1 VRTGDRIVL
10 CSDGLVDEVSDADI
24 AVVLGQ
30 HSDPQDTA
38 EALVMVANT
47 AGGRDNTTVIVIDV
61 LDDISEP
68 VVLPTPDN
76 TTPMEALAPM
86 QLAPAKKSKVG
97 MVLFWSAL
105 VAIVFSAITVI
116 GVYGRSGYFIGFDS
130 NDQVAIYRGRVG
142 GILWFQPTIETQTSM
157 SGEEPRVLVAN
168 VGDARTY
175 LWRNNA
181 LTVLSVNHSYVQE
194 LVNEGIITPEEAR
207 VHPRRNIV
215 TRALGIDRSVV
226 VDVFSHLVRTGDR
239 IVLCSDGLVDE
250 VADVEIARVLGQ
262 HTDPQETAEAL
273 VMVANTN
280 GGRDNTTVIVVD
292 VLDDISEPIAS
303 TTPDNTAPMQSP
315 SASSSDSGPVVAGVG
330 SIAVKK
336 KNRVGMVLFWT
347 ALVAIVLSGI
357 TIVGVY
363 ARSGYFIG
371 FDKDSRVAVY
381 RGRVGG
387 VLWFNPTIDT
397 QTTLSG
403 EDLPEDV
410 LRDVALNRTFTS
422 STNASKYL
430 ALIRIAIID
439 ATTTTSTTST
449 TVG

>member
-1 VRTGDRIVL
+1 MKLKWGASTD
-10 CSDGLVDEVSDADI
+10 
-24 AVVLGQ
+24 
-30 HSDPQDTA
+30 
-38 EALVMVANT
+38 
-47 AGGRDNTTVIVIDV
+47 
-61 LDDISEP
+61 
-68 VVLPTPDN
+68 
-76 TTPMEALAPM
+76 
-86 QLAPAKKSKVG
+86 VG
-97 MVLFWSAL
+97 MVRQQNEDSFLAEETLFVVADGMGGHNAGEVASAL
-105 VAIVFSAITVI
+105 AVTTLKAGARLGIDTTEDFRELVQQANSAIYTASLDDSTQSGMGTTVTALSI
-116 GVYGRSGYFIGFDS
+116 V
-130 NDQVAIYRGRVG
+130 
-142 GILWFQPTIETQTSM
+142 E
-157 SGEEPRVLVAN
+157 GEEPRVLVAN
-168 VGDARTY
+168 VGDSRAY
-175 LWRNNA
+175 LWRSGA
-181 LTVLSVNHSYVQE
+181 LSRLSVDHSYVQE
-194 LVNEGIITPEEAR
+194 LVNEGIITPEAAR

-215 TRALGIDRSVV
+215 TRALGIDRSVM
-226 VDVFSHLVRTGDR
+226 VDVFTHFVRTGDR

-303 TTPDNTAPMQSP
+303 SAPDNTAPMQSP
-315 SASSSDSGPVVAGVG
+315 SVDALDVANAGAVSVSGVG
-330 SIAVKK
+330 KK
-336 KNRVGMVLFWT
+336 KSRIGMVLFWS
-347 ALVAIVLSGI
+347 ALVAIILSGI

-371 FDKDSRVAVY
+371 FDEDSRVAVY

-387 VLWFNPTIDT
+387 VLWFSPTIDT

-403 EDLPEDV
+403 ADLPEDV

>member
-1 VRTGDRIVL
+1 MKLKWGASTDVGMVRQQNEDSYLAEENLYVVADGMGGHNAGEVASALAVTTLKAGARTGIDSVERFRELVQQANTAIYTASLDDSTQSGMGTTLTALSIVAGEEPRVLVANVGDARTYLWRNGALTRLSVDHSYVQELVNEGIITPEEARVHPRRNIVTRALGIDRSVVVDVFSHLVRTGDRIVL
-10 CSDGLVDEVSDADI
+10 CSDGLVDEVSDTDI

-157 SGEEPRVLVAN
+157 SGEE
-168 VGDARTY
+168 
-175 LWRNNA
+175 
-181 LTVLSVNHSYVQE
+181 
-194 LVNEGIITPEEAR
+194 
-207 VHPRRNIV
+207 
-215 TRALGIDRSVV
+215 
-226 VDVFSHLVRTGDR
+226 
-239 IVLCSDGLVDE
+239 
-250 VADVEIARVLGQ
+250 
-262 HTDPQETAEAL
+262 
-273 VMVANTN
+273 
-280 GGRDNTTVIVVD
+280 
-292 VLDDISEPIAS
+292 
-303 TTPDNTAPMQSP
+303 
-315 SASSSDSGPVVAGVG
+315 
-330 SIAVKK
+330 
-336 KNRVGMVLFWT
+336 
-347 ALVAIVLSGI
+347 
-357 TIVGVY
+357 
-363 ARSGYFIG
+363 
-371 FDKDSRVAVY
+371 
-381 RGRVGG
+381 
-387 VLWFNPTIDT
+387 
-397 QTTLSG
+397 
-403 EDLPEDV
+403 LPEDI
-410 LRDVALNRTFTS
+410 LRDVALNREFS
-422 STNASKYL
+422 SSSQASKYL

-439 ATTTTSTTST
+439 ATTTTSTTT
-449 TVG
+449 TVR

>member
-1 VRTGDRIVL
+1 MKLKWGASTDVGMVRQQNEDSYLAEENLYVVADGMGGHNAGEVASALAVTTLKAGARTGIDSVERFRELVQQANTAIYTASLDDSTQSGMGTTLTALSIVAGEEPRVLVANVGDARTYMWRNNALTRLSVDHSYVQELVNEGIITPEEARVHPRRNIVTRALGIDRSVVVDVFSHLVRTGDRIVL

-47 AGGRDNTTVIVIDV
+47 AGGRDNTTVIVVDV

-157 SGEEPRVLVAN
+157 SGEE
-168 VGDARTY
+168 
-175 LWRNNA
+175 
-181 LTVLSVNHSYVQE
+181 
-194 LVNEGIITPEEAR
+194 
-207 VHPRRNIV
+207 
-215 TRALGIDRSVV
+215 
-226 VDVFSHLVRTGDR
+226 
-239 IVLCSDGLVDE
+239 
-250 VADVEIARVLGQ
+250 
-262 HTDPQETAEAL
+262 
-273 VMVANTN
+273 
-280 GGRDNTTVIVVD
+280 
-292 VLDDISEPIAS
+292 
-303 TTPDNTAPMQSP
+303 
-315 SASSSDSGPVVAGVG
+315 
-330 SIAVKK
+330 
-336 KNRVGMVLFWT
+336 
-347 ALVAIVLSGI
+347 
-357 TIVGVY
+357 
-363 ARSGYFIG
+363 
-371 FDKDSRVAVY
+371 
-381 RGRVGG
+381 
-387 VLWFNPTIDT
+387 
-397 QTTLSG
+397 
-403 EDLPEDV
+403 LPEDI
-410 LRDVALNRTFTS
+410 LRDVALNREFS
-422 STNASKYL
+422 SSSQASKYL

-439 ATTTTSTTST
+439 ATTTTSTTT
-449 TVG
+449 TVR

>member
-1 VRTGDRIVL
+1 MKLKWGASTDVGMVRQQNEDSYLAEENLYVVADGMGGHNAGEVASALAVTTLKAGARTGIDSVERFRELVQQANTAIYTASLDDSTQSGMGTTLTALSIVAGEEPRVLVANVGDARAYMWRNGALTRLSVDHSYVQELVNEGIITPEEARVHPRRNIVTRALGIDRSVVVDVFSHLVRTGDRIVL

-47 AGGRDNTTVIVIDV
+47 AGGRDNTTVIVVDV

-157 SGEEPRVLVAN
+157 SGEE
-168 VGDARTY
+168 
-175 LWRNNA
+175 
-181 LTVLSVNHSYVQE
+181 
-194 LVNEGIITPEEAR
+194 
-207 VHPRRNIV
+207 
-215 TRALGIDRSVV
+215 
-226 VDVFSHLVRTGDR
+226 
-239 IVLCSDGLVDE
+239 
-250 VADVEIARVLGQ
+250 
-262 HTDPQETAEAL
+262 
-273 VMVANTN
+273 
-280 GGRDNTTVIVVD
+280 
-292 VLDDISEPIAS
+292 
-303 TTPDNTAPMQSP
+303 
-315 SASSSDSGPVVAGVG
+315 
-330 SIAVKK
+330 
-336 KNRVGMVLFWT
+336 
-347 ALVAIVLSGI
+347 
-357 TIVGVY
+357 
-363 ARSGYFIG
+363 
-371 FDKDSRVAVY
+371 
-381 RGRVGG
+381 
-387 VLWFNPTIDT
+387 
-397 QTTLSG
+397 
-403 EDLPEDV
+403 LPEDI
-410 LRDVALNRTFTS
+410 LRDVALNREFS
-422 STNASKYL
+422 SSSQASKYI

-439 ATTTTSTTST
+439 ATTTTSTTT
-449 TVG
+449 TVR

>member
-1 VRTGDRIVL
+1 MKLKWGASTDVGMVRQQNEDSYLAEENLYVVADGMGGHNAGEVASALAVTTLKAGARTGIDSVERFRELVQQANTAIYTASLDDSTQSGMGTTLTALSIVAGEEPRVLVANVGDARAYMWRNGALTRLSVDHSYVQELVNEGIITPEEARVHPRRNIVTRALGIDRSVVVDVFSHLVRTGDRIVL

-47 AGGRDNTTVIVIDV
+47 AGGRDNTTVIVVDV

-157 SGEEPRVLVAN
+157 SGEE
-168 VGDARTY
+168 
-175 LWRNNA
+175 
-181 LTVLSVNHSYVQE
+181 
-194 LVNEGIITPEEAR
+194 
-207 VHPRRNIV
+207 
-215 TRALGIDRSVV
+215 
-226 VDVFSHLVRTGDR
+226 
-239 IVLCSDGLVDE
+239 
-250 VADVEIARVLGQ
+250 
-262 HTDPQETAEAL
+262 
-273 VMVANTN
+273 
-280 GGRDNTTVIVVD
+280 
-292 VLDDISEPIAS
+292 
-303 TTPDNTAPMQSP
+303 
-315 SASSSDSGPVVAGVG
+315 
-330 SIAVKK
+330 
-336 KNRVGMVLFWT
+336 
-347 ALVAIVLSGI
+347 
-357 TIVGVY
+357 
-363 ARSGYFIG
+363 
-371 FDKDSRVAVY
+371 
-381 RGRVGG
+381 
-387 VLWFNPTIDT
+387 
-397 QTTLSG
+397 
-403 EDLPEDV
+403 LPEDI
-410 LRDVALNRTFTS
+410 LRDVALNREFS
-422 STNASKYL
+422 SSSQASKYL

-439 ATTTTSTTST
+439 ATTTTSTTT
-449 TVG
+449 TVR

>member
-1 VRTGDRIVL
+1 MKLKWGASTD
-10 CSDGLVDEVSDADI
+10 
-24 AVVLGQ
+24 
-30 HSDPQDTA
+30 
-38 EALVMVANT
+38 
-47 AGGRDNTTVIVIDV
+47 
-61 LDDISEP
+61 
-68 VVLPTPDN
+68 
-76 TTPMEALAPM
+76 
-86 QLAPAKKSKVG
+86 VG
-97 MVLFWSAL
+97 MVRQQNEDSFLAEETLFVVADGMGGHNAGEVASAL
-105 VAIVFSAITVI
+105 AVTTLKAGARLGIDTTEDFRELVQQANSAIYTASLDDSTQSGMGTTVTALSI
-116 GVYGRSGYFIGFDS
+116 V
-130 NDQVAIYRGRVG
+130 
-142 GILWFQPTIETQTSM
+142 E
-157 SGEEPRVLVAN
+157 GEEPRVLVAN
-168 VGDARTY
+168 VGDSRAY
-175 LWRNNA
+175 LWRSGA
-181 LTVLSVNHSYVQE
+181 LSRLSVDHSYVQE
-194 LVNEGIITPEEAR
+194 LVNEGIITPEAAR

-215 TRALGIDRSVV
+215 TRALGIDRSVM
-226 VDVFSHLVRTGDR
+226 VDVFTHFVRTGDR

-303 TTPDNTAPMQSP
+303 SAPDNTAPMQSP
-315 SASSSDSGPVVAGVG
+315 SVDAIDSGLVGAGVG
-330 SIAVKK
+330 SAGVVKK
-336 KNRVGMVLFWT
+336 SRVGVVLFWT
-347 ALVAIVLSGI
+347 ALVAIVISGI

-371 FDKDSRVAVY
+371 FDEDSRVAVY

-422 STNASKYL
+422 STMASKYL
-430 ALIRIAIID
+430 ALVRIAIID

>member
-1 VRTGDRIVL
+1 MKLKWGASTD
-10 CSDGLVDEVSDADI
+10 
-24 AVVLGQ
+24 
-30 HSDPQDTA
+30 
-38 EALVMVANT
+38 
-47 AGGRDNTTVIVIDV
+47 
-61 LDDISEP
+61 
-68 VVLPTPDN
+68 
-76 TTPMEALAPM
+76 
-86 QLAPAKKSKVG
+86 VG
-97 MVLFWSAL
+97 MVRQQNEDSFLAEETLFVVADGMGGHNAGEVASAL
-105 VAIVFSAITVI
+105 AVTTLKAGARLGIDTTEDFRELVQQANSAIYTASLDDSTQSGMGTTVTALSI
-116 GVYGRSGYFIGFDS
+116 V
-130 NDQVAIYRGRVG
+130 
-142 GILWFQPTIETQTSM
+142 E
-157 SGEEPRVLVAN
+157 GEEPRVLVAN
-168 VGDARTY
+168 VGDSRAY
-175 LWRNNA
+175 LWRSGA
-181 LTVLSVNHSYVQE
+181 LSRLSVDHSYVQE
-194 LVNEGIITPEEAR
+194 LVNEGIITPEAAR

-215 TRALGIDRSVV
+215 TRALGIDRSVM
-226 VDVFSHLVRTGDR
+226 VDVFTHFVRTGDR

-303 TTPDNTAPMQSP
+303 TAPDNTAPMQSP
-315 SASSSDSGPVVAGVG
+315 AVDTGIGGSGVVGVASVSGRG
-330 SIAVKK
+330 KK
-336 KNRVGMVLFWT
+336 SRLGMVLFWS

-371 FDKDSRVAVY
+371 FDEDSRVAVY

-422 STNASKYL
+422 STMASKYL
-430 ALIRIAIID
+430 ALVRIAIID

>member
-1 VRTGDRIVL
+1 MKLKWGASTD
-10 CSDGLVDEVSDADI
+10 
-24 AVVLGQ
+24 
-30 HSDPQDTA
+30 
-38 EALVMVANT
+38 
-47 AGGRDNTTVIVIDV
+47 
-61 LDDISEP
+61 
-68 VVLPTPDN
+68 
-76 TTPMEALAPM
+76 
-86 QLAPAKKSKVG
+86 VG
-97 MVLFWSAL
+97 MVRQQNEDSFLAEETLFVVADGMGGHNAGEVASAL
-105 VAIVFSAITVI
+105 AVTTLKAGARLGIDTTEDFRELVQQANSAIYTASLDDSTQSGMGTTVTALSI
-116 GVYGRSGYFIGFDS
+116 V
-130 NDQVAIYRGRVG
+130 
-142 GILWFQPTIETQTSM
+142 E
-157 SGEEPRVLVAN
+157 GEEPRVLVAN
-168 VGDARTY
+168 VGDSRAY
-175 LWRNNA
+175 LWRSGA
-181 LTVLSVNHSYVQE
+181 LSRLSVDHSYVQE
-194 LVNEGIITPEEAR
+194 LVNEGIITPEAAR

-215 TRALGIDRSVV
+215 TRALGIDRSVM
-226 VDVFSHLVRTGDR
+226 VDVFTHFVRTGDR

-292 VLDDISEPIAS
+292 VLDDISEPLVS

-315 SASSSDSGPVVAGVG
+315 SVDAIDSGLVGAGVG
-330 SIAVKK
+330 SVGVKK
-336 KNRVGMVLFWT
+336 KSRVGMVLFWT

-357 TIVGVY
+357 TVVGVY

-387 VLWFNPTIDT
+387 VLWFNPTVDT
-397 QTTLSG
+397 QTTLLG

-422 STNASKYL
+422 STMASKYL
-430 ALIRIAIID
+430 ALVRIAIID

>member
-1 VRTGDRIVL
+1 MKLKWGASTD
-10 CSDGLVDEVSDADI
+10 
-24 AVVLGQ
+24 
-30 HSDPQDTA
+30 
-38 EALVMVANT
+38 
-47 AGGRDNTTVIVIDV
+47 
-61 LDDISEP
+61 
-68 VVLPTPDN
+68 
-76 TTPMEALAPM
+76 
-86 QLAPAKKSKVG
+86 VG
-97 MVLFWSAL
+97 MVRQQNEDSFLAEETLFVVADGMGGHNAGEVASAL
-105 VAIVFSAITVI
+105 AVTTLKAGARLGIDTTDEFRELVQQANSAIYTASLDDSTQSGMGTTVTALSI
-116 GVYGRSGYFIGFDS
+116 V
-130 NDQVAIYRGRVG
+130 
-142 GILWFQPTIETQTSM
+142 E
-157 SGEEPRVLVAN
+157 GEEPRVLVAN
-168 VGDARTY
+168 VGDSRAY
-175 LWRNNA
+175 LWRSGA
-181 LTVLSVNHSYVQE
+181 LSRLSVDHSYVQE
-194 LVNEGIITPEEAR
+194 LVNEGIITPEAAR

-215 TRALGIDRSVV
+215 TRALGIDRSVM
-226 VDVFSHLVRTGDR
+226 VDVFTHFVRTGDR

-262 HTDPQETAEAL
+262 HTVPQETAEAL

-330 SIAVKK
+330 STLVKK

>member
-1 VRTGDRIVL
+1 MKLKWGASTD
-10 CSDGLVDEVSDADI
+10 
-24 AVVLGQ
+24 
-30 HSDPQDTA
+30 
-38 EALVMVANT
+38 
-47 AGGRDNTTVIVIDV
+47 
-61 LDDISEP
+61 
-68 VVLPTPDN
+68 
-76 TTPMEALAPM
+76 
-86 QLAPAKKSKVG
+86 VG
-97 MVLFWSAL
+97 MVRQQNEDSFLAEETLFVVADGMGGHNAGEVASAL
-105 VAIVFSAITVI
+105 AVTTLKAGARLGIDTTEDFRELVQQANSAIYTASLDDSTQSGMGTTVTALSI
-116 GVYGRSGYFIGFDS
+116 V
-130 NDQVAIYRGRVG
+130 
-142 GILWFQPTIETQTSM
+142 E
-157 SGEEPRVLVAN
+157 GEEPRVLVAN
-168 VGDARTY
+168 VGDSRAY
-175 LWRNNA
+175 LWRSGA
-181 LTVLSVNHSYVQE
+181 LSRLSVDHSYVQE
-194 LVNEGIITPEEAR
+194 LVNEGIITPEAAR

-215 TRALGIDRSVV
+215 TRALGIDRSVM
-226 VDVFSHLVRTGDR
+226 VDVFTHFVRTGDR

-315 SASSSDSGPVVAGVG
+315 SVDAVVGGGVVGVG
-330 SIAVKK
+330 AVGVKK
-336 KNRVGMVLFWT
+336 SRVGMVLFWS

-357 TIVGVY
+357 TVVGVY

-371 FDKDSRVAVY
+371 FDEDSRVAVY

-403 EDLPEDV
+403 ADLPEDV

-422 STNASKYL
+422 STMASKYL

-439 ATTTTSTTST
+439 ASTTTSTTST

>member
-1 VRTGDRIVL
+1 MKLKWGASTD
-10 CSDGLVDEVSDADI
+10 
-24 AVVLGQ
+24 
-30 HSDPQDTA
+30 
-38 EALVMVANT
+38 
-47 AGGRDNTTVIVIDV
+47 
-61 LDDISEP
+61 
-68 VVLPTPDN
+68 
-76 TTPMEALAPM
+76 
-86 QLAPAKKSKVG
+86 VG
-97 MVLFWSAL
+97 MVRQQNEDSFLAEETLFVVADGMGGHNAGEVASAL
-105 VAIVFSAITVI
+105 AVTTLKAGARLGIDTTEDFRELVQQANSAIYTASLDDSTQSGMGTTVTALSI
-116 GVYGRSGYFIGFDS
+116 V
-130 NDQVAIYRGRVG
+130 
-142 GILWFQPTIETQTSM
+142 E
-157 SGEEPRVLVAN
+157 GEEPRVLVAN
-168 VGDARTY
+168 VGDSRAY
-175 LWRNNA
+175 LWRSGA
-181 LTVLSVNHSYVQE
+181 LSRLSVDHSYVQE
-194 LVNEGIITPEEAR
+194 LVNEGIITPEAAR

-215 TRALGIDRSVV
+215 TRALGIDRSVM
-226 VDVFSHLVRTGDR
+226 VDVFTHFVRTGDR

-292 VLDDISEPIAS
+292 VLDDISAPIAS
-303 TTPDNTAPMQSP
+303 SAPDNTAPMQSP
-315 SASSSDSGPVVAGVG
+315 SVDSIDSGLVGAGVG
-330 SIAVKK
+330 SALVKK

-347 ALVAIVLSGI
+347 ALVAIVFSGI

>member
-1 VRTGDRIVL
+1 MKLKWGASTDVGMVRQQNEDSYLAEENLYVVADGMGGHNAGEVASALAVTTLKAGARTGIDSVERFRELVQQANTAIYTASLDDSTQSGMGTTLTALSIVAGEEPRVLVANVGDARTYLWRNGALTRLSVDHSYVQELVNEGIITPEEARVHPRRNIVTRALGIDRSVVVDVFSHLVRTGDRIVL

-157 SGEEPRVLVAN
+157 SGEE
-168 VGDARTY
+168 
-175 LWRNNA
+175 
-181 LTVLSVNHSYVQE
+181 
-194 LVNEGIITPEEAR
+194 
-207 VHPRRNIV
+207 
-215 TRALGIDRSVV
+215 
-226 VDVFSHLVRTGDR
+226 
-239 IVLCSDGLVDE
+239 
-250 VADVEIARVLGQ
+250 
-262 HTDPQETAEAL
+262 
-273 VMVANTN
+273 
-280 GGRDNTTVIVVD
+280 
-292 VLDDISEPIAS
+292 
-303 TTPDNTAPMQSP
+303 
-315 SASSSDSGPVVAGVG
+315 
-330 SIAVKK
+330 
-336 KNRVGMVLFWT
+336 
-347 ALVAIVLSGI
+347 
-357 TIVGVY
+357 
-363 ARSGYFIG
+363 
-371 FDKDSRVAVY
+371 
-381 RGRVGG
+381 
-387 VLWFNPTIDT
+387 
-397 QTTLSG
+397 
-403 EDLPEDV
+403 LPEDI
-410 LRDVALNRTFTS
+410 LRDVALNREFS
-422 STNASKYL
+422 SSSQASKYL

-439 ATTTTSTTST
+439 ATTTTSTTT
-449 TVG
+449 TVR

>member
-1 VRTGDRIVL
+1 MKLKWGASTD
-10 CSDGLVDEVSDADI
+10 
-24 AVVLGQ
+24 
-30 HSDPQDTA
+30 
-38 EALVMVANT
+38 
-47 AGGRDNTTVIVIDV
+47 
-61 LDDISEP
+61 
-68 VVLPTPDN
+68 
-76 TTPMEALAPM
+76 
-86 QLAPAKKSKVG
+86 VG
-97 MVLFWSAL
+97 MVRQQNEDSFLAEETLFVVADGMGGHNAGEVASAL
-105 VAIVFSAITVI
+105 AVTTLKAGARLGIDTTDEFRELVQQANSAIYTASLDDSTQSGMGTTVTALSI
-116 GVYGRSGYFIGFDS
+116 V
-130 NDQVAIYRGRVG
+130 
-142 GILWFQPTIETQTSM
+142 E
-157 SGEEPRVLVAN
+157 GEEPRVLVAN
-168 VGDARTY
+168 VGDSRAY
-175 LWRNNA
+175 LWRSGA
-181 LTVLSVNHSYVQE
+181 LSRLSVDHSYVQE
-194 LVNEGIITPEEAR
+194 LVNEGIITPEAAR

-215 TRALGIDRSVV
+215 TRALGIDRSVM
-226 VDVFSHLVRTGDR
+226 VDVFTHFVRTGDR

-292 VLDDISEPIAS
+292 VLDDISEPLVS

-315 SASSSDSGPVVAGVG
+315 SVDSIDSGPVVAGVG

-336 KNRVGMVLFWT
+336 KSRIGMVLFWT

-357 TIVGVY
+357 TVVGVY

-422 STNASKYL
+422 STMASKYL

>member
-1 VRTGDRIVL
+1 MKLKWGASTD
-10 CSDGLVDEVSDADI
+10 
-24 AVVLGQ
+24 
-30 HSDPQDTA
+30 
-38 EALVMVANT
+38 
-47 AGGRDNTTVIVIDV
+47 
-61 LDDISEP
+61 
-68 VVLPTPDN
+68 
-76 TTPMEALAPM
+76 
-86 QLAPAKKSKVG
+86 VG
-97 MVLFWSAL
+97 MVRQQNEDSFLAEETLFVVADGMGGHNAGEVASAL
-105 VAIVFSAITVI
+105 AVTTLKAGARLGIDTTEDFRELVQQANSAIYTASLDDSTQSGMGTTVTALSI
-116 GVYGRSGYFIGFDS
+116 V
-130 NDQVAIYRGRVG
+130 
-142 GILWFQPTIETQTSM
+142 E
-157 SGEEPRVLVAN
+157 GEEPRVLVAN
-168 VGDARTY
+168 VGDSRAY
-175 LWRNNA
+175 LWRSGA
-181 LTVLSVNHSYVQE
+181 LSRLSVDHSYVQE
-194 LVNEGIITPEEAR
+194 LVNEGIITPEAAR

-215 TRALGIDRSVV
+215 TRALGIDRSVM
-226 VDVFSHLVRTGDR
+226 VDVFTHFVRTGDR

-303 TTPDNTAPMQSP
+303 SAPDNTAPMQSP
-315 SASSSDSGPVVAGVG
+315 SVDAIDSGLVGAGVG
-330 SIAVKK
+330 SVGVKK
-336 KNRVGMVLFWT
+336 KSRIGMVLFWT

-357 TIVGVY
+357 TVVGVY

-422 STNASKYL
+422 STMASKYL
-430 ALIRIAIID
+430 ALVRVAIID

>member
-1 VRTGDRIVL
+1 MKLKWGASTD
-10 CSDGLVDEVSDADI
+10 
-24 AVVLGQ
+24 
-30 HSDPQDTA
+30 
-38 EALVMVANT
+38 
-47 AGGRDNTTVIVIDV
+47 
-61 LDDISEP
+61 
-68 VVLPTPDN
+68 
-76 TTPMEALAPM
+76 
-86 QLAPAKKSKVG
+86 VG
-97 MVLFWSAL
+97 MVRQQNEDSFLAEETLFVVADGMGGHNAGEVASAL
-105 VAIVFSAITVI
+105 AVTTLKAGARLGIDTTEDFRELVQQANSAIYTASLDDSTQSGMGTTVTALSI
-116 GVYGRSGYFIGFDS
+116 V
-130 NDQVAIYRGRVG
+130 
-142 GILWFQPTIETQTSM
+142 E
-157 SGEEPRVLVAN
+157 GEEPRVLVAN
-168 VGDARTY
+168 VGDSRAY
-175 LWRNNA
+175 LWRSGA
-181 LTVLSVNHSYVQE
+181 LSRLSVDHSYVQE
-194 LVNEGIITPEEAR
+194 LVNEGIITPEAAR

-215 TRALGIDRSVV
+215 TRALGIDRSVM
-226 VDVFSHLVRTGDR
+226 VDVFTHFVRTGDR

-292 VLDDISEPIAS
+292 VLDDISEPITSSA
-303 TTPDNTAPMQSP
+303 PDNTAPLQSP
-315 SASSSDSGPVVAGVG
+315 SVDSIDSGLVGAGVG
-330 SIAVKK
+330 SAAVKK
-336 KNRVGMVLFWT
+336 KSRVGVVLFWT

-357 TIVGVY
+357 TVVGVY

-422 STNASKYL
+422 STMASKYL